1 MAKVTSES
9 LSYLAKFGIAFV
21 APIALALAFPKTN
34 WWPLSFVSLA
44 PLFWLWSNA
53 SWKSAFWWGWLSGTL
68 YFGLMLNWV
77 PNSLG
82 DYIGAWT
89 ILALVLLASW
99 QGLAFAAAAI
109 LVSFIKRRGF
119 GAVAVFAVPAAWFTT
134 EFVRTRGEMG
144 VPFAS
149 LGLVAAHVPWL
160 LPMAAFAGVY
170 GVGAIVA
177 LVNGA
182 LTGIVWGTPRGRT
195 TACAVLAVLALLII
209 AGDISRARVVQP
221 ATRWK
226 IAVAQGNI
234 SQRVKWSPDIFAHT
248 IQVYSDLT
256 RQASKRGARVV
267 VWPETVVT
275 AYPLQEPW
283 LLHDLGAVAS
293 TSRVWL
299 IAGTVDK
306 LSPRGYRNAV
316 IDLTPSGSLAGVYA
330 KHLLVP
336 FAEFLPLDRLLRP
349 LPLLKQASDFFPGS
363 GPHLLSADA
372 VPFGI
377 LVCYESGFSS
387 YARETANA
395 GASALIVVTD
405 DAWWGDTSGP
415 YQHLDMA
422 VVDAVETGRWVVRGA
437 ATGVS
442 AVIDPHGR
450 IVSSLPLDQQGVLVD
465 KIGAP
470 VDTPYVRFGALWLV
484 LLALLALGIGL
495 GRGRTRAVGW
505 RSARGPA

>member
-1 MAKVTSES
+1 M
-9 LSYLAKFGIAFV
+9 
-21 APIALALAFPKTN
+21 
-34 WWPLSFVSLA
+34 
-44 PLFWLWSNA
+44 FWLWSNA
-53 SWKSAFWWGWLSGTL
+53 SWKSAFWWGWLSGTV

-89 ILALVLLASW
+89 ILALILLASW
-99 QGLAFAAAAI
+99 QGLAFAATAI
-109 LVSFIKRRGF
+109 VVSFIRRRGF
-119 GAVAVFAVPAAWFTT
+119 GFGALCVFAAPAAWFTI
-134 EFVRTRGEMG
+134 EFARTRGGMG

-160 LPMAAFAGVY
+160 LPMAAYAGVY

-177 LVNGA
+177 LINGA
-182 LTGIVWGTPRGRT
+182 LTGIVWGTARGRT
-195 TACAVLAVLALLII
+195 AGCAAIVVIALLVT
-209 AGDISRARVVQP
+209 AGDISRAHVVQP

-226 IAVAQGNI
+226 VAIAQGDI
-234 SQRVKWSPDIFAHT
+234 SQRVKWSPSIFAHT

-256 RQASKRGARVV
+256 HQAAKSGARIV

-283 LLHDLGAVAS
+283 LLHDLEAIAMS
-293 TSRVWL
+293 SRVWL
-299 IAGTVDK
+299 VAGTVDK

-316 IDLTPSGSLAGVYA
+316 IDITPKGTLADVYE

-336 FAEFLPLDRLLRP
+336 FAEFLPFDGVLRK
-349 LPLLKQASDFFPGS
+349 LPLLNQASDFFPGP
-363 GPHLLSADA
+363 GPHLLPADA
-372 VPFGI
+372 VPFGVLI
-377 LVCYESGFSS
+377 CYESGFSS
-387 YARETANA
+387 YARQTANA
-395 GASALIVVTD
+395 GAQALIIVTD

-422 VVDAVETGRWVVRGA
+422 VIDAVETGRWVVRGA

-442 AVIDPHGR
+442 AVIDPHGS
-450 IVSSLPLDQQGVLVD
+450 IVSSLPLDRQGLLVA
-465 KIGAP
+465 KIGGP
-470 VDTPYVRFGALWLV
+470 IDTPYVRFGALWLV
-484 LLALLALGIGL
+484 LLSLVMLGVGL
-495 GRGRTRAVGW
+495 GRGRARTVGW

>member
-1 MAKVTSES
+1 M
-9 LSYLAKFGIAFV
+9 
-21 APIALALAFPKTN
+21 ALALAFPKTD

-53 SWKSAFWWGWLSGTL
+53 SWKSAFWWGWLSGTV

-89 ILALVLLASW
+89 ILALILMAAW
-99 QGLAFAAAAI
+99 QGLAFAAAAL
-109 LVSFIKRRGF
+109 LVSLVGRPGY
-119 GAVAVFAVPAAWFTT
+119 GAIGVFAAPAAWFVT

-144 VPFAS
+144 VPFAT
-149 LGLVAAHVPWL
+149 LGLAAAHMPWL
-160 LPMAAFAGVY
+160 LPMAAYAGVF
-170 GVGAIVA
+170 GLSAIIA

-182 LTGIVWGTPRGRT
+182 VAGFVWGNQRARMAAG
-195 TACAVLAVLALLII
+195 AVVAVLAVMII
-209 AGDISRARVVQP
+209 AGDLSRAHVVIP
-221 ATRWK
+221 PVRWK
-226 IAVAQGNI
+226 VAVAQGNI
-234 SQRVKWSPDIFAHT
+234 SQRVKWSPEIFAHT
-248 IQVYSDLT
+248 IQVYTELT
-256 RQASKRGARVV
+256 RQAAKHGARVV

-283 LLHDLGAVAS
+283 LLHDLESIAS
-293 TSRVWL
+293 TSHVWL
-299 IAGTVDK
+299 ITGTVDK
-306 LSPRGYRNAV
+306 LSPRGYRNTV
-316 IDLTPSGSLAGVYA
+316 IDLTPRGELAGVYN

-336 FAEFLPLDRLLRP
+336 FAEFLPLDRWLRR
-349 LPLLKQASDFFPGS
+349 LPLMNQASDFFPGP
-363 GPHLLSADA
+363 GPHLLIGDG

-387 YARETANA
+387 YGRETAND
-395 GASALIVVTD
+395 GAQALIVVTD

-450 IVSSLPLDQQGVLVD
+450 IVSTLPLDRPGVLAAS
-465 KIGAP
+465 IGRP
-470 VDTPYVRFGALWLV
+470 VDTPYLHFGALWLV
-484 LLALLALGIGL
+484 LLALLALGLGL
-495 GRGRTRAVGW
+495 VQGRARAVGW